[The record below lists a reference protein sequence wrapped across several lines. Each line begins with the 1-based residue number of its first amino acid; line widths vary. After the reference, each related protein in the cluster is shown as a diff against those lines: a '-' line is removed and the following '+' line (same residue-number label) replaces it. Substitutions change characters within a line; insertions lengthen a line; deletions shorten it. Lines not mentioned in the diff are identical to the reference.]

1 VFIELCS
8 VPDGTEEE
16 HNIVVSEWGVENR
29 KVGEHFRWHDDIALS
44 LRGLDLPAAVRMSGS
59 RFSVL
64 TGQVAR
70 LERALT
76 NYFLDYFTG
85 LHPDKKYEEVAVPLI
100 VTRSTLE
107 STGILLVM
115 QSQESC
121 NIVMTLVR
129 NICYFYFWLSMFG
142 RTTAQI

>member
-1 VFIELCS
+1 MILVKRPSCS
-8 VPDGTEEE
+8 VPDGKEEE
-16 HNIVVSEWGVENR
+16 DNIIVSEWGTKAR
-29 KVGEHFRWHDDIALS
+29 KIGESFHWHDDIALS

-70 LERALT
+70 LERGLI

-85 LHPDKKYEEVAVPLI
+85 LKDDHKYEEVSVPLI

-107 STGILLVM
+107 STGKNCLSPFLVCK
-115 QSQESC
+115 SC
-121 NIVMTLVR
+121 IVLVS
-129 NICYFYFWLSMFG
+129 SMFLVDKACSYG
-142 RTTAQI
+142 